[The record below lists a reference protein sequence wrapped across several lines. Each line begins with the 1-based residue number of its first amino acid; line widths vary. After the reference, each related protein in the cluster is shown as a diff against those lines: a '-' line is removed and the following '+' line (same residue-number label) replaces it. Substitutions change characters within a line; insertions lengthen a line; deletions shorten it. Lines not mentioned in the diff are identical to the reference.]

1 MEATKLIKIDS
12 DFRTYGSNEN
22 FRYTLR
28 RDIKFKRASLVYS
41 SIPNTYYSIRTAVAL
56 ATNDGGG
63 GTITVPVG
71 NYTISELT
79 AVIQTSL
86 QLTDANYTVVHD
98 PITMRVTFDNSSPT
112 NFELNFSGETELA
125 ERLGFSATDLIG
137 LANYVGDLTPQLIEQ
152 EFYINIREF
161 GILGDGSDRNQMF
174 TFVVPNTA
182 IRGDYTV
189 LTDELAFNQSDFQEN
204 VTLHD
209 FTVELKRRNGEIV
222 DLNGSNW
229 TLILATGH

>member
-12 DFRTYGSNEN
+12 DLRTYGTNEN

-28 RDIKFKRASLVYS
+28 TDIKFKRASLVYS
-41 SIPNTYYSIRTAVAL
+41 SIPNTYYNIRTVVAL

-63 GTITVPVG
+63 GTINIPVG
-71 NYTISELT
+71 NYTISELV

-86 QLTDANYTVVHD
+86 QATDVTYTVVYD
-98 PITMRVTFDNSSPT
+98 PITMRVIFDNSTPN

-125 ERLGFSATDLIG
+125 ERLGFSPVDLVG

-161 GILGDGSDRNQMF
+161 GLVGDGADRNQMF
-174 TFVVPNTA
+174 TFVVPNIA
-182 IRGDYTV
+182 IRGDYSI
-189 LTDELAFNQSDFQEN
+189 LTTELGFNQSDFQDH
-204 VTLHD
+204 VLLRD
-209 FTVELKRRNGEIV
+209 FTVELKRRNGELV
-222 DLNGSNW
+222 DLNGANW
-229 TLILATGH
+229 TVILSTGY